1 MRGKHGWGGWSIN
14 TFDTKVDDLI
24 TTFCTPTF
32 ECTAV
37 NTDRARLK
45 GTEVTVDTSL
55 AGWDLRASATLLDP
69 RNDTEGKR
77 DQLLAR
83 RAKRSGRIDADRRFG
98 DFTVGTSVYGAGARV
113 ESFGGRMAG
122 YSTTDVRMGYALA
135 EAWSLQ
141 LAVNNVFDKEY
152 ETASRY
158 NQPGRNYLL
167 TLRYHP
173 AK

>member
-1 MRGKHGWGGWSIN
+1 
-14 TFDTKVDDLI
+14 
-24 TTFCTPTF
+24 
-32 ECTAV
+32 
-37 NTDRARLK
+37 
-45 GTEVTVDTSL
+45 
-55 AGWDLRASATLLDP
+55 
-69 RNDTEGKR
+69 
-77 DQLLAR
+77 
-83 RAKRSGRIDADRRFG
+83 
-98 DFTVGTSVYGAGARV
+98 
-113 ESFGGRMAG
+113 MAG